1 MRLFIIVLISFSLI
15 SCGGSSSDDEVIT
28 RPIPLVSFAIADAPA
43 DSVTS
48 VNVTFSSIT
57 LKSAS
62 DDDDDQSGINIP
74 ILDDGGNPTTQT
86 IDVMDYQ
93 NGEELIIIE
102 NFELAAGDYSNLIL
116 NTSGCPQN
124 PNGSDEFCWVID
136 NDTRKPLKTPSNKLK
151 LGSFSV
157 SGDEQQIYT
166 IEFNLRSSLTSTAG
180 GSAFNLKPHGIRIVD
195 STEVGTLQGSV
206 DVNLLSAGEDCE
218 SNFLE
223 NTDHGKVVYL
233 YQGEMVE
240 GVVFVDEFDPDEA
253 ENARP
258 ESAVKPYGSDT
269 LSFDVDTNSYVY
281 SFSHL
286 PIGNYTVAFSCSAVG
301 DSADEYDEYDDIV
314 IANPELQIHVV
325 TIVKGIDL
333 IQNFT
338 E

>member
-1 MRLFIIVLISFSLI
+1 VASPIS
-15 SCGGSSSDDEVIT
+15 
-28 RPIPLVSFAIADAPA
+28 LVSFAIADAPA

-57 LKSAS
+57 LKLAS
-62 DDDDDQSGINIP
+62 DDEDDESGINIP
-74 ILDDGGNPTTQT
+74 ILDDDGNPTTMT

-102 NFELAAGDYSNLIL
+102 NFEVAAGNYSSLIL

-151 LGSFSV
+151 LGALSV
-157 SGDEQQIYT
+157 SGDEQQTYT

-195 STEVGTLQGSV
+195 STEVGTLQGSI
-206 DVNLLSAGEDCE
+206 DVNLLSVGADCATVFEED
-218 SNFLE
+218 
-223 NTDHGKVVYL
+223 TDHGKVVYL

-240 GVVFVDEFDPDEA
+240 EAVFVDEFDPDEA
-253 ENARP
+253 INSRPDNAI
-258 ESAVKPYGSDT
+258 KPYASAT
-269 LSFDVDTNSYVY
+269 LSFDMDNSSYVY
-281 SFSHL
+281 NFSHL
-286 PIGNYTVAFSCSAVG
+286 PVGNYTVAFSCSAVG
-301 DSADEYDEYDDIV
+301 DSADEYDAID
-314 IANPELQIHVV
+314 IANPQSQKHSI
-325 TIVKGIDL
+325 TIETDIDL

-338 E
+338 ES

>member
-1 MRLFIIVLISFSLI
+1 MRLLITVLMSFSLI
-15 SCGGSSSDDEVIT
+15 SCGGSSSEEDELNT
-28 RPIPLVSFAIADAPA
+28 PATPLVSFAIADAPA

-57 LKSAS
+57 LKSTS
-62 DDDDDQSGINIP
+62 DDEDDESGINIP
-74 ILDDGGNPTTQT
+74 ILDDDGNPTTQT

-102 NFELAAGDYSNLIL
+102 NFELAAGDYTSLIL

-136 NDTRKPLKTPSNKLK
+136 NGTRKPLKTPSNKLK

-157 SGDEQQIYT
+157 SGEEQQIYT

-180 GSAFNLKPHGIRIVD
+180 GSAFNLKPHGIRIVE
-195 STEVGTLQGSV
+195 STEVGAVHGSV
-206 DVNLLSAGEDCE
+206 DANLLSAGEGCE

-233 YQGEMVE
+233 YQGEMAE
-240 GVVFVDEFDPDEA
+240 GLILVDEFDPDEA
-253 ENARP
+253 ENSRP
-258 ESAVKPYGSDT
+258 ENAVKPYGSDA
-269 LSFDVDTNSYVY
+269 LSFDVNTNSYVY

-286 PIGNYTVAFSCSAVG
+286 PTGNYTVAFSCSAID
-301 DSADEYDEYDDIV
+301 DSANEYDSIV
-314 IANPELQIHVV
+314 IANPEVQVHTV
-325 TIVKGIDL
+325 TIEKNIDL
-333 IQNFT
+333 TQNFI
-338 E
+338 EE